1 MAQDHDHGP
10 RPGRAQHHGP
20 AQDHGHGP
28 AQGHGHDHTQMDFSQ
43 MLPMLVQEA
52 ELFTPAYVEA
62 ADWLRE
68 QRPEPE
74 LIVDAG
80 SGPGVISCLLA
91 EKFPGARVVAVD
103 GVEPLLAEAR
113 ARAER
118 LGLADRFSTVEAEL
132 SDGIGD
138 LEYPADLLW
147 ASRSLHH
154 VGDQRAA
161 LEGFVRSL
169 APGGT
174 LALLEGGL
182 PTRFLPRDI
191 GIGRPG
197 LQARI
202 DAVHDEWFTRMR
214 AELPGSVE
222 ETEDWPAL
230 LTAVG
235 LRHTATRTF
244 LLDLP
249 APLSDEARAFVVTA
263 LTHRRSGLAEGL
275 DPEDLATLDRL
286 LDPDDKAS
294 VHHRTDAF
302 VLTAMT
308 VYVGVKPE

>member
-1 MAQDHDHGP
+1 MAQDS
-10 RPGRAQHHGP
+10 A
-20 AQDHGHGP
+20 
-28 AQGHGHDHTQMDFSQ
+28 HGHDPAHPARPSAPAHTHGHSHGDTHMDFAEL
-43 MLPMLVQEA
+43 LPLLVQEA

-62 ADWLRE
+62 ARWLRD
-68 QRPEPE
+68 QRPEPG
-74 LIVDAG
+74 LVVDAG

-91 EKFPGARVVAVD
+91 ETFPDARVVAVD
-103 GVEPLLAEAR
+103 GAEPLLAEAR
-113 ARAER
+113 ARAAR
-118 LGLADRFSTVEAEL
+118 LGVADRFSTVKAEL
-132 SDGIGD
+132 QDGIGD

-161 LEGFVRSL
+161 LAGFVRAL

-191 GIGRPG
+191 GVGRPG
-197 LQARI
+197 LQARV

-214 AELPGSVE
+214 DELPGAVS

-244 LLDLP
+244 LVDLP
-249 APLSDEARAFVVTA
+249 APLSEEARAFV
-263 LTHRRSGLAEGL
+263 LTSLARRREGLADGL
-275 DPEDLATLDRL
+275 APEDLATLDRL

-294 VHHRTDAF
+294 VHHRTDTF
-302 VLTAMT
+302 VLTALT

>member
-1 MAQDHDHGP
+1 MAQDHDHGHDP
-10 RPGRAQHHGP
+10 AHHQGTDGAPAHHHAHGR
-20 AQDHGHGP
+20 GHT
-28 AQGHGHDHTQMDFSQ
+28 HVDFAE
-43 MLPMLVQEA
+43 MLPLLVQEA
-52 ELFTPAYVEA
+52 ELFSPAYTEA
-62 ADWLRE
+62 ARWLRE
-68 QRPEPE
+68 QRPEPG
-74 LIVDAG
+74 LVVDAG

-91 EKFPGARVVAVD
+91 ETFPGARVVAVD
-103 GVEPLLAEAR
+103 GAEPLLAEAR
-113 ARAER
+113 ARAAR
-118 LGLADRFSTVEAEL
+118 LGVADRFSTVEAEL
-132 SDGIGD
+132 QDGIAD
-138 LEYPADLLW
+138 VEYPADLVW

-161 LEGFVRSL
+161 LAGFVRGL

-197 LQARI
+197 LQARV

-214 AELPGSVE
+214 EELPGAVS

-244 LLDLP
+244 LVDLP
-249 APLSDEARAFVVTA
+249 APLPDEARAFAVA
-263 LTHRRSGLAEGL
+263 SLTRRRDGLAEGL
-275 DPEDLATLDRL
+275 TAEDIATLDRL

-294 VHHRTDAF
+294 VHHRTDTF

-308 VYVGVKPE
+308 MHVGVKPE